1 MNRVAAFA
9 AFAVL
14 ALAAC
19 SQGSSTGPSGAA
31 SAGTGPASTA
41 AIPDITIAP
50 SLPSQT
56 TTAWGKIWD
65 DVPDSFFMPTGAQPA
80 TDTGAGP
87 VSGQLVVAGDA
98 AGIADGY
105 VTRLRDS
112 GWTVSKDGP
121 LEDTSIVVS
130 GTKDGGCKVQVT
142 VKSIGDASTVAIL
155 FGASCPFE

>member
-1 MNRVAAFA
+1 MSRLATLA

-14 ALAAC
+14 VLAAC
-19 SQGSSTGPSGAA
+19 SQGASSGSPGAA
-31 SAGTGPASTA
+31 SASPGAVGTA

-65 DVPDSFFMPTGAQPA
+65 AVPDSFLMPTGAQPA
-80 TDTGAGP
+80 TDTGEGP
-87 VSGQLVVAGDA
+87 ASSQLVVAGDA

-105 VTRLRDS
+105 ISRLGDS

-121 LEDTSIVVS
+121 LEDGSIVVS
-130 GTKDGGCKVQVT
+130 ATKDAGCKVQVT
-142 VKSIGDASTVAIL
+142 IKSIGDASLVAIL
-155 FGASCPFE
+155 YGASCPFE